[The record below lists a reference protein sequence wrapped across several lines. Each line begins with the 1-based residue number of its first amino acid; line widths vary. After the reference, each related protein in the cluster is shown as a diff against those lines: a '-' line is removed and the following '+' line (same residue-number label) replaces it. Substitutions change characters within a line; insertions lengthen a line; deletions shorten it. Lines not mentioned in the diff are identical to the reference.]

1 MYGGG
6 GLLAEKCE
14 FSMKKIQLKVSFPRR
29 PIFRPLLDWVVPIQL
44 VPRLLPGHFRTGPRL
59 QGFVLLFSFTPFL
72 HTALVVVCIFSYWV
86 N

>member
-1 MYGGG
+1 MWRGWIACGKMRIFNEENSIKSFLSPASNLSPTT
-6 GLLAEKCE
+6 GLGRSDTVGSQVAA
-14 FSMKKIQLKVSFPRR
+14 
-29 PIFRPLLDWVVPIQL
+29 
-44 VPRLLPGHFRTGPRL
+44 GHFRTGPRL